1 MLHSDRESTITAER
15 VGVCL
20 CVGFHLSANLI
31 DTLSRIP
38 ISADG
43 KITPANI
50 LYLYIASSMCDTKG
64 EKQESEKESTREK
77 GDPSP
82 PSLFI

>member
-1 MLHSDRESTITAER
+1 MLHSNRESTITAER

-38 ISADG
+38 ITADG

-50 LYLYIASSMCDTKG
+50 L
-64 EKQESEKESTREK
+64 
-77 GDPSP
+77 
-82 PSLFI
+82 